1 MPTAHR
7 GAGWELEG
15 LSWEE
20 MGIFASWVFLKT
32 SAPHLHLAADA
43 GRDAHPDGPIAAAAA
58 ELLPR
63 RALDLPR

>member
-1 MPTAHR
+1 MV
-7 GAGWELEG
+7 LEG
-15 LSWEE
+15 LSWEA
-20 MGIFASWVFLKT
+20 MGIFISWVFLRT
-32 SAPHLHLAADA
+32 SAPHLHPATGA